1 MKLFRNCLGGAFSVA
16 VCIFAT
22 AGFAEEPSW
31 WIEKGI
37 SNSPSNA
44 QENYSAANVGQ
55 LKYISKRAAEVLDS
69 KLSESGGAG
78 QEISEMVG
86 SFAEFNSSSPDENY
100 KAANVG
106 QLKYVAK
113 KFYDRLFELGT
124 DKIKYPNGMELISG
138 GSDSSSNKYPW
149 PAASANPTAEEIAEN
164 YKAALV
170 GQLKYLFSW
179 DVLGDA
185 EFSYDGIDASWY
197 ENFGGEYSQELDN
210 ICPLILEPVGSTY
223 ITGES
228 AQVKVR
234 VRDARGNAIR
244 NAAVKFYSPDP
255 NSVSLSSSS
264 AFSGVDG
271 SASITASLSLNNNY
285 AMVVAYLDDAQNQNA
300 HSP

>member
-1 MKLFRNCLGGAFSVA
+1 
-16 VCIFAT
+16 
-22 AGFAEEPSW
+22 
-31 WIEKGI
+31 
-37 SNSPSNA
+37 
-44 QENYSAANVGQ
+44 
-55 LKYISKRAAEVLDS
+55 
-69 KLSESGGAG
+69 
-78 QEISEMVG
+78 MVG